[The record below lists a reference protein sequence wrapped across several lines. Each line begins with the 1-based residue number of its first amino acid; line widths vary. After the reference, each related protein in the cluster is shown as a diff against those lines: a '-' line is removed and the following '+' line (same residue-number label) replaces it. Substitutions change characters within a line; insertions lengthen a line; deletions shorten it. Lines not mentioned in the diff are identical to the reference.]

1 MTNRTAEVADL
12 SGINVEDTLNY
23 AVLAPGS
30 GEPTGWVI
38 TLAGPYHEKAVA
50 WANANNQRRLARQAK
65 IEAQQLNNRK
75 IKPEERTP
83 EDLRE
88 ENVGWLGSRILD
100 WTPVKIPFLNNGE
113 PIPFSD
119 ENVKLVFGHTRMG
132 WAFQQ
137 LTDVLNDEA
146 SFTTRS
152 AKT

>member
-12 SGINVEDTLNY
+12 SGIDIEDTLEY

-30 GEPTGWVI
+30 GKKTGWVI

-50 WANANNQRRLARQAK
+50 WANANNQKRIARQAK
-65 IEAQQLNNRK
+65 IEAQQLNSRK
-75 IKPEERTP
+75 IKPEDRTA
-83 EDLRE
+83 EDQRD
-88 ENVGWLGSRILD
+88 ENVSWLGSRIVG
-100 WTPVKIPFLNNGE
+100 WTPVKVPFLNDGE
-113 PIPFSD
+113 PIEFSD
-119 ENVKLVFGHTRMG
+119 ANVKLVFGHVRMG

-152 AKT
+152 GKA